1 MIDDVKPIRYGDVMD
16 QNTLLITGERIG
28 TVSPFLH
35 GHFAEHLGELLY
47 PGMWAG
53 RGHPLADADG
63 WRRDVVAA
71 LKAIGI
77 PVLRWPGG
85 NFADSYR
92 WRDGIGRDRPLRLNT
107 QWGNAPEPNHVGTH
121 EFMALCRNLGA
132 EPYFAGNLG
141 SEAPGQLND
150 WVEYCNQPGGSTL
163 AAERAANGD
172 ATPFNVRW
180 WGIGNENWGAGG
192 SMGPEHYAQEFGR
205 YRTYVHEYAGTT
217 PVAVASGPNGND
229 WAWTRRLFTYLAKNH
244 YDRIRWPY
252 LAGGFVGAFGAHY
265 YCGSAGPSATSFSDD
280 EWYRLLAKAV
290 CMDGIISGH
299 RAIIDE
305 FDPERKVRLIL
316 DEWGTWH
323 ANDPALGRPGHR
335 LYQQSSQRDA
345 CVAALTLDIF
355 NRRCDVVHMANI
367 AQVVNVLQAMV
378 LSDEH
383 GCTVTPTGH
392 VFALHA
398 AHRGGESLRCDVLSP
413 QVSDGGSERDWCRSQ
428 HLDRNFPGLAAVNGS
443 ATRRDG
449 VLTVTAVNAHAT
461 EAQELCVRQR
471 EAALGDA
478 EVVLLAPA
486 DLRACNRV
494 GEAMAVAPQPARR
507 IRAQDGCWRTVLP
520 PGAVVRMQ
528 G

>member
-1 MIDDVKPIRYGDVMD
+1 MIDDVKPIRYGVVMD

-53 RGHPLADADG
+53 RGSALADADG

-92 WRDGIGRDRPLRLNT
+92 WRDGIGCDRPMRLNT
-107 QWGNAPEPNHVGTH
+107 QWGNEPEPNHVGTH
-121 EFMALCRNLGA
+121 EFMALCRSLGA

-141 SEAPGQLND
+141 SEAPSQLKD

-180 WGIGNENWGAGG
+180 WGVGNENWGAGG
-192 SMGPEHYAQEFGR
+192 SMGPEHYAQEFCR
-205 YRTYVHEYAGTT
+205 YRTYLHAYAGVE
-217 PVAVASGPNGND
+217 PVAVASGPAGCD
-229 WAWTRRLFTYLAKNH
+229 WAWTRRFFTYLTRNH
-244 YDRIRWPY
+244 WNRVG
-252 LAGGFVGAFGAHY
+252 LAGAFAAHY
-265 YCGSAGPSATSFSDD
+265 YCGTAGASATAFDD
-280 EWYRLLAKAV
+280 GEWYRLLAKAA

-299 RAIIDE
+299 RSIMDE

-335 LYQQSSQRDA
+335 LYQQNSQRDA
-345 CVAALTLDIF
+345 CVVALTLDIF

-367 AQVVNVLQAMV
+367 AQVVNVLQALV
-378 LSDEH
+378 LSDER
-383 GCTVTPTGH
+383 GCTITPTGH

-398 AHRGGESLRCDVLSP
+398 AHRGGESLRVDTLSP
-413 QVSDGGSERDWCRSQ
+413 QVSDGGSERDWCRLQ
-428 HLDRNFPGLAAVNGS
+428 HLDRDFPGLATVNGS

-449 VLTVTAVNAHAT
+449 VLTVTAVNSHAT

-471 EAALGDA
+471 DAALGDA

-494 GEAMAVAPQPARR
+494 GAAMAVAPQAARR
-507 IRAQDGCWRTVLP
+507 IRAQDGCWRAVLP